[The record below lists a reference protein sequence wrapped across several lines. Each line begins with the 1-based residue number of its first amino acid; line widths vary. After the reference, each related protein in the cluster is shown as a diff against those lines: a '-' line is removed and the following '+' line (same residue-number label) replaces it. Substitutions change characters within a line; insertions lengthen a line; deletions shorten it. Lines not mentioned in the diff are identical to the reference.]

1 LSELLTSRSPEPTR
15 DKDGVERP
23 AAKPA
28 ALKYDCDASAW
39 LSSCSEPAR
48 ELAREL
54 ARLVP
59 GVQCAAAAAS
69 ASADGLS
76 SGSLADCA
84 ALRLRRDQVHA
95 RECEGDPCVR
105 MSAVAHSTMRLRGF
119 IYSP

>member
-1 LSELLTSRSPEPTR
+1 MSELLTSRSPEPTR

-69 ASADGLS
+69 ASADGPS

-84 ALRLRRDQVHA
+84 ALSGCDAIKYTPVN
-95 RECEGDPCVR
+95 VR
-105 MSAVAHSTMRLRGF
+105 AIPACA
-119 IYSP
+119 